1 MMTNFLLQRKYDIFL
16 SYSNDGETY
25 GISLYETLRQLYN
38 LNVWIDIENKKT
50 KDKQQLRLNNG
61 LINSKVYVAC
71 VTKIF
76 IETNRLVEEINFAL
90 QHRKHVLLLLYEE
103 VYLNDYALLTP
114 ILSKVLKI
122 DFYKEQET
130 IFKCKGILF
139 NKFIDTLEL
148 MIFKKINRTQTIS
161 ISGEN
166 ISSACKFHIKP
177 STASDNNK
185 HRQVKLFGFKQ
196 VRVNKRININF
207 KQITCMIHLKIKNRI
222 LICDCEAGSLMVT
235 DQNGRFLKKL
245 EIQEIK
251 KPFNGVVNKKCE
263 IIISDL
269 DSKRLKILDFNLK
282 FNRELPNF
290 TLNTNKFEMTIDYD
304 SNNLIISDFDND
316 RVLVIDGNTGD
327 ILNSIHI
334 KKPTHLKHAQN
345 RLFVISELKYI
356 LILNSLNNN
365 YKLIQTIKNDKWTNL
380 KGIHLD
386 SRMNL
391 YTSACEHLFP
401 LAFMYAIDS
410 LSGNI
415 LNKIYI
421 HLNDIQD
428 FIFVDRKYFFNCFN
442 TQNNNNNSTLSFIE
456 FE

>member
-25 GISLYETLRQLYN
+25 AINLYETLRQIYG
-38 LNVWIDIENKKT
+38 LNVWIDIENSKT
-50 KDKQQLRLNNG
+50 KDKQQLRLNDG

-71 VTKIF
+71 VTKTFVELNRF
-76 IETNRLVEEINFAL
+76 IEEINFAL
-90 QHRKHVLLLLYEE
+90 QHKKHIILLLYEE
-103 VYLNDYALLTP
+103 VYLNDYSRLAP
-114 ILSKVLKI
+114 ILGKTLKI
-122 DFYKEQET
+122 DFFKEQET
-130 IFKCKGILF
+130 LFKCKGILF
-139 NKFIDTLEL
+139 NKFIDTLEI

-161 ISGEN
+161 INGEN

-177 STASDNNK
+177 STASDANK
-185 HRQVKLFGFKQ
+185 SRQAKLFGFKQ
-196 VRVNKRININF
+196 VRITKTINLNSKRITRMFNF
-207 KQITCMIHLKIKNRI
+207 KLKNRI
-222 LICDCEAGSLMVT
+222 IFCDSEAGCLLVT

-245 EIQEIK
+245 ELQELK

-263 IIISDL
+263 LIISDL

-282 FNRELPNF
+282 FIRELPNF
-290 TLNTNKFEMTIDYD
+290 TLNTNTFEITIDYEL
-304 SNNLIISDFDND
+304 NNLIISDFDND
-316 RVLVIDGNTGD
+316 KVLVIDADTGD
-327 ILNSIHI
+327 LLNSLSI
-334 KKPTHLKHAQN
+334 KKPTHVKHLQN
-345 RLFVISELKYI
+345 RLFIISELKYI
-356 LILNSLNNN
+356 LVFSNTLNNN

-391 YTSACEHLFP
+391 FTCAYEHLFP

-410 LSGNI
+410 TNGTI

-442 TQNNNNNSTLSFIE
+442 NNNSNSIISFIE